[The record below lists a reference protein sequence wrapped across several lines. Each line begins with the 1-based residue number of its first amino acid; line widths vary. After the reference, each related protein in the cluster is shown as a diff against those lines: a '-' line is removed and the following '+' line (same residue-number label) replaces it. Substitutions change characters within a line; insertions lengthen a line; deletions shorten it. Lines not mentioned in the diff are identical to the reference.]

1 MSELSALAG
10 SEGYEGCGDDATRRS
25 EVRRPPASLRFF
37 AHRKEGMK
45 CEKSK

>member
-25 EVRRPPASLRFF
+25 EAGGCFSLPPYFAAFFRP
-37 AHRKEGMK
+37 
-45 CEKSK
+45 